1 MKSKTGISFT
11 KTDKDRKLQSAAT
24 LRICFV
30 SKYVS
35 AVSAWQKSKRYP
47 GCSDAELKA
56 RLISIHYR
64 LSAQLS
70 ESLKWNIIVNHKLR
84 QKEKL
89 K

>member
-47 GCSDAELKA
+47 GYSDAELKSQIDQYTLQA
-56 RLISIHYR
+56 VSSVI
-64 LSAQLS
+64 
-70 ESLKWNIIVNHKLR
+70 
-84 QKEKL
+84 
-89 K
+89 